1 MNQVFVITRSGELAR
16 SIIRYFHYT
25 QSIEAD
31 VMYPLMESS
40 GDQHLAL
47 HSFQRIADWVESKA
61 RSDEGVNLRNALVFI
76 DLFDKRLERFE
87 DLDPMATNRGNWS
100 ATVAMLFLAFPEVH
114 WVLNTPYQTPAD
126 SLFTC
131 GHVLG
136 GGNNLAKI
144 IELHNADYTPL
155 FDPAGLRLRIRKKMV
170 GTGESSYVP
179 LRHHVAAAIDEED
192 DYAYF
197 NAYMAYRIGYRSHV
211 ISSYL
216 MMKEVLWR
224 PDANGSQQGNG
235 RNIAGSNGQPKNPAQ
250 KRDEHVELVFEDLY
264 LNFPDHFDPELHL
277 SNLEKRTDT
286 FKALDGQPSRKQM
299 RALVTVGHDIPY
311 KEDLVEAN
319 EKYKRRWEGRGD
331 RKFSD
336 VLKPLSGYFHL
347 FEESGVQDFQGY
359 ASGYIWP
366 PLIIDKPPDLKDP
379 SLPVDTSSRRTFYT
393 GHSAPGR
400 LLEIAERLLCRTELN
415 SEHVHTVVQAVY
427 GAALALEAQEY
438 LGHRTPTTSL
448 QALALKHRFEVNA
461 ECLFYG
467 VGTNKEVKKRFIE
480 IEKEVRSISRWLNQ
494 ENCKAAQM
502 DAELSIISKLMLIFR
517 QNYQF
522 DEEQECLKRL
532 RKLNRKLWSRRERA
546 IRRKQM
552 LSYKRRQQIKLRQVP
567 QLFVAG
573 VAGWLFHWPIRVG
586 RWYVDGLIN
595 SLASFAVAIFAWV
608 IVLSVLYGLLCG
620 CTGAAPENETLAQVL
635 QPLRTFHP
643 TETQLVPAVQKFAFY
658 SEQGLMHAMT
668 TFFGLQPPHEMT
680 ELENYGP
687 FPVIVTVFAIAL
699 GFGHL
704 GIFISH
710 VYSVISR
717 R

>member
-16 SIIRYFHYT
+16 SIVRYFRYT
-25 QSIEAD
+25 QSIETD
-31 VMYPLMESS
+31 VMYPLMDSS
-40 GDQHLAL
+40 GDQYLAL
-47 HSFQRIADWVESKA
+47 HSFQRIANWVESKA

-87 DLDPMATNRGNWS
+87 DLDPMAINRGNWS
-100 ATVAMLFLAFPEVH
+100 ATVAMLIMAFPEIH
-114 WVLNTPYQTPAD
+114 WVLNTPYQTPD
-126 SLFTC
+126 NSLFAC
-131 GHVLG
+131 GHLLG
-136 GGNNLAKI
+136 RGNNLAKI
-144 IELHNADYTPL
+144 IDLRTADYTPL
-155 FDPAGLRLRIRKKMV
+155 FDPAGLRLRIRKKISA
-170 GTGESSYVP
+170 TPDSSYVP

-197 NAYMAYRIGYRSHV
+197 NAYMAYRLGYRAHV

-216 MMKEVLWR
+216 MMHEVLWR
-224 PDANGSQQGNG
+224 PDADPSQKAQDNG
-235 RNIAGSNGQPKNPAQ
+235 RNIAGSNGQPKS
-250 KRDEHVELVFEDLY
+250 RDEHVELIFEDLY

-277 SNLEKRTDT
+277 SNLEKRTVT

-311 KEDLVEAN
+311 KKDLKQGNEDYQKKWEA
-319 EKYKRRWEGRGD
+319 RGD
-331 RKFSD
+331 RKFSN
-336 VLKPLSGYFHL
+336 VLKPVSGYFHL
-347 FEESGVQDFQGY
+347 LEQSGVQGY

-366 PLIIDKPPDLKDP
+366 PLIQDEPPDTNDP

-415 SEHVHTVVQAVY
+415 SEHVHTVAQAVY
-427 GAALALEAQEY
+427 GATLALEAQEY

-448 QALALKHRFEVNA
+448 QALALKHKFEVNA

-467 VGTNKEVKKRFIE
+467 VGTNKEVKKRFNE
-480 IEKEVRSISRWLNQ
+480 IEKEVRSISRWLNP
-494 ENCKAAQM
+494 ENRTAAQL
-502 DAELSIISKLMLIFR
+502 DAELSIVSKLMLIFR

-532 RKLNRKLWSRRERA
+532 RKLNNKLWSRRVRTV
-546 IRRKQM
+546 RYKQM
-552 LSYKRRQQIKLRQVP
+552 TARKHQPQIKFWEVP
-567 QLFVAG
+567 YLFVRGAF
-573 VAGWLFHWPIRVG
+573 GWLFHWPICLG
-586 RWYVDGLIN
+586 RGYVDGLIN
-595 SLASFAVAIFAWV
+595 SLASFALAITAWV

-620 CTGAAPENETLAQVL
+620 CTAALPPEHQTISPVL
-635 QPLRTFHP
+635 EPLRTFNS
-643 TETQLVPAVQKFAFY
+643 TETHLLPAVQKILFY
-658 SEQGLMHAMT
+658 SEQGLMHAIT
-668 TFFGLQPPHEMT
+668 AFFGLQPPHELKD
-680 ELENYGP
+680 LEEYGP
-687 FPVIVTVFAIAL
+687 YPLIVTIFAIAL

>member
-16 SIIRYFHYT
+16 SIVRYFRYT
-25 QSIEAD
+25 QSIETE

-47 HSFQRIADWVESKA
+47 HGFQRIADWVESKA
-61 RSDEGVNLRNALVFI
+61 RGDEGVNLRNALVFI
-76 DLFDKRLERFE
+76 DLFDQRLQRLE

-100 ATVAMLFLAFPEVH
+100 ATVGMLILAFPEMH
-114 WVLNTPYQTPAD
+114 WVLNTPYQTPD
-126 SLFTC
+126 GSLFAS

-136 GGNNLAKI
+136 AGNELVEI
-144 IELHNADYTPL
+144 IKLRNADYTPL
-155 FDPAGLRLRIRKKMV
+155 FDPAGLRHGIRKKLS
-170 GTGESSYVP
+170 GTRESSYVP

-197 NAYMAYRIGYRSHV
+197 NAYMAYRIGYRSHL

-216 MMKEVLWR
+216 MMEEVLSR
-224 PDANGSQQGNG
+224 PDADKAQKAQNNG
-235 RNIAGSNGQPKNPAQ
+235 RNIAGSNGQPAQ

-277 SNLEKRTDT
+277 SDLEKRTND

-311 KEDLVEAN
+311 KPGLLKLNEDYQ
-319 EKYKRRWEGRGD
+319 KRWEGRGD
-331 RKFSD
+331 RKFSN
-336 VLKPLSGYFHL
+336 VLKPVSGYFHL
-347 FEESGVQDFQGY
+347 LEESGVDRE
-359 ASGYIWP
+359 ASGYYWP
-366 PLIIDKPPDLKDP
+366 PRADDTPRDSKDP

-400 LLEIAERLLCRTELN
+400 LLEIAERLLCRTESN
-415 SEHVHTVVQAVY
+415 AEHVHTVAQAVY
-427 GAALALEAQEY
+427 GATLALEAQEY

-448 QALALKHRFEVNA
+448 QALALKHKFEVTA

-467 VGTNKEVKKRFIE
+467 VGTNKEVKERFRE
-480 IEKEVRSISRWLNQ
+480 IQKEVSSISRWLNK
-494 ENCKAAQM
+494 ENQKAAQL
-502 DAELSIISKLMLIFR
+502 DAELSIVSKLMLIFR

-522 DEEQECLKRL
+522 DEEQESLKTL
-532 RKLNRKLWSRRERA
+532 RKLNRKLWSRRERTV
-546 IRRKQM
+546 RRKQIQA
-552 LSYKRRQQIKLRQVP
+552 YKQRQQIKFWKLP
-567 QLFVAG
+567 QLFAAG
-573 VAGWLFHWPIRVG
+573 VSGWLVHWPIRVG

-595 SLASFAVAIFAWV
+595 SLAWFAFAILAWV
-608 IVLSVLYGLLCG
+608 IILSVLYGLLCG
-620 CTGAAPENETLAQVL
+620 CTGATPSPQNQTLAQVL
-635 QPLRTFHP
+635 EPLRTFHSTEKHLLP
-643 TETQLVPAVQKFAFY
+643 TAQKTLFY
-658 SEQGLMHAMT
+658 SEQGVMHAMT
-668 TFFGLQPPHEMT
+668 AFFGLQPPHDMD
-680 ELENYGP
+680 ELEDYGP
-687 FPVIVTVFAIAL
+687 YAVIVTLFAIAL

-704 GIFISH
+704 GIFVSH